1 VLDHGGEKRNRAAD
15 VDAVVCEGDLARLS
29 NGLGLLVQLQPV
41 AEERT
46 HLQSSKVDDIV
57 DVWVLLKHLVER
69 GLICNVDLVKG
80 RSLAADELDTVH
92 DFWGGVVE
100 VVDDDDLVVCLE
112 EGKGC
117 EGANVAGSTAPSSVP
132 IERDAFA

>member
-1 VLDHGGEKRNRAAD
+1 MVEK
-15 VDAVVCEGDLARLS
+15 
-29 NGLGLLVQLQPV
+29 
-41 AEERT
+41 RT

-80 RSLAADELDTVH
+80 RSLAADELDAVH

-100 VVDDDDLVVCLE
+100 VVDDDDFVVCLE